1 MTMAGEKKA
10 EFDHRLASLSERLNN
25 LMADYGK
32 IYLLM
37 VGISG
42 LDKSDD
48 GLIEA
53 LKTLMDRL
61 TKLEEGNY

>member
-1 MTMAGEKKA
+1 MAGEKKA